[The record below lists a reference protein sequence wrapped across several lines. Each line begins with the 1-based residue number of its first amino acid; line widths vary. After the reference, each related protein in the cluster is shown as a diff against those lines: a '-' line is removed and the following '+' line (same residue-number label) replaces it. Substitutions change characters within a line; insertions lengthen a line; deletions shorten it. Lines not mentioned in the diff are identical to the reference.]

1 MTLQTIDSEVV
12 YDLIQ
17 DHLDVLLTLLEGP
30 KSRETTVQLL
40 GDEATLGRFI
50 KHGLLK
56 CNDDGT
62 VLATSEGIRQSR
74 QEGMM
79 SFLERYIVPAL
90 ASGLDPQATE
100 DINLIAKAWNRQ
112 LRLPI
117 NVIEGFREH
126 EVQPLLEELLEISNQ
141 PSSGEAARMSLMVI
155 ASTEGASDVQN
166 EDIDLL
172 QLAKSA
178 SLQRSKAG
186 VRDRAI
192 LTQLDAIMDPQRL
205 EKSIETID
213 SWLSR
218 VDKKFGE
225 SQKEAEQ
232 EPYCIALAVH
242 WRRPQTVAE
251 NAVEMVEPC

>member
-30 KSRETTVQLL
+30 KSREAAVELL
-40 GDEATLGRFI
+40 GGEATLRRFI
-50 KHGLLK
+50 SHGLLK
-56 CNDDGT
+56 CNDNGD

-112 LRLPI
+112 LSLPLEI
-117 NVIEGFREH
+117 IEGFREH
-126 EVQPLLEELLEISNQ
+126 EIQPLLEELLDISNQ
-141 PSSGEAARMSLMVI
+141 PSTGEAARMSLMVI
-155 ASTEGASDVQN
+155 ASTEGSSDVEN
-166 EDIDLL
+166 DDIDLL

-178 SLQRSKAG
+178 SLQRSKSG
-186 VRDRAI
+186 LRDRAI

-205 EKSIETID
+205 EKSIETIET
-213 SWLSR
+213 WLSR
-218 VDKKFGE
+218 VDKKVGA
-225 SQKEAEQ
+225 SQKVTEQ